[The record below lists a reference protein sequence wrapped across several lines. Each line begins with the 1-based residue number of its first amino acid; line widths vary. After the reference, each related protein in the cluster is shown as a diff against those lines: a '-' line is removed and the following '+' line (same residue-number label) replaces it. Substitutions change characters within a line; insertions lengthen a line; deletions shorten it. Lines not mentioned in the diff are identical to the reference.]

1 MNISEFIGT
10 GKPMRAFLL
19 FLLLSALSL
28 SSSGCAVLLVG
39 AGAAGTVAYVKG
51 DLETEEPYTVT
62 EVFTAAKTAL
72 DDLDIA
78 RINEEKD
85 ALSAHITA
93 RDAAD
98 KKVTI
103 NITYITDHSS
113 KLSIRISV
121 FGSES
126 KSRKIYQKI
135 REHLDKKA

>member
-1 MNISEFIGT
+1 MNKSEFIGT
-10 GKPMRAFLL
+10 GKPMRTILL

-113 KLSIRISV
+113 KLSVRISV